1 MDGRQGKAAILKFE
15 SKVGQDW
22 DRFGVGG
29 GVWEFLTGQSG
40 TRCQLGSVGPVDF
53 IVGSADLH
61 FEDSCT
67 FTGKCSLT

>member
-1 MDGRQGKAAILKFE
+1 MDGRQRKGAIPKFE

-29 GVWEFLTGQSG
+29 GVNEFLTGQSG
-40 TRCQLGSVGPVDF
+40 TRRQLGSVGPVDF

-61 FEDSCT
+61 FEDSCA